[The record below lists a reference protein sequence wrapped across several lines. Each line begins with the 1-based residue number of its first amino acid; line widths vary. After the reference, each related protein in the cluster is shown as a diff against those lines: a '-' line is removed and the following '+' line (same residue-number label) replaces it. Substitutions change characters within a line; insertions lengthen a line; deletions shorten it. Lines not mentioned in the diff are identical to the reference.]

1 MEWKKI
7 KLKGVEYHVSEY
19 GDVKRLKSNNEWYE
33 FKKSEMTGGY
43 LNSAGKACHVWVAMA
58 FLNHVPNGFDKV
70 VHHKDSNVKNNHY
83 SNLEIVSHRK
93 NIKLKNIS
101 KTSIYDYVVLDTINN
116 RWNVLMHVEGKTRYY
131 GSFSNEHD
139 AGKVSNLLQEIFNK
153 KD

>member
-1 MEWKKI
+1 MKWEKI
-7 KLKGVEYHVSEY
+7 QIKNFEYYVSEY
-19 GDVKRLKSNNEWYE
+19 GDVKRLKSNGDWHE
-33 FKKSEMTGGY
+33 FKKTESNGGY
-43 LNSAGKACHVWVAMA
+43 LSTAGKSCHVWVAMA
-58 FLNHVPNGFDKV
+58 FLNHIPNGHSKV
-70 VHHKDSNVKNNHY
+70 VHHKDDNVKNNHY

-116 RWNVLMHVEGKTRYY
+116 RWNVLMYVEGKTRYY